1 MKEER
6 QKIRLKSVL
15 KGLLSIAVLVALGV
29 SCSDGILNS
38 SEEDKARMNV
48 HLTDAPGDYQEVNVN
63 ITGMRI
69 RYSPG
74 ADTSASDSTDE
85 EGEWI
90 DLPVEP
96 LTLNLLELQN
106 GVDSLLASAELDP
119 GFYNE
124 LRLIL
129 GDDNTVMVDSSLH
142 DLKVPSGQ
150 QSGYKI
156 KFETELNE
164 GDEIDV
170 VVDFDAARSVHR
182 AGNSGM
188 YILKPVLNAFVENGG
203 GEDTGSVSGTIEP
216 VEADPDVFAIM
227 DEDTSSTRPDSTG
240 EFLIRG
246 LEEGLY
252 RLWID
257 PSSDQYSDTTLTD
270 IMVEEDEETDVGT
283 VTLNGNE

>member
-1 MKEER
+1 MAA
-6 QKIRLKSVL
+6 I
-15 KGLLSIAVLVALGV
+15 VAIGV
-29 SCSDGILNS
+29 SCSDGVLNS
-38 SEEDKARMNV
+38 TEEGTARLNV

-69 RYSPG
+69 RYLPD
-74 ADTSASDSTDE
+74 ADTSASDTTDE
-85 EGEWI
+85 EGEWL

-96 LTLNLLELQN
+96 LTLDLLELQN

-142 DLKVPSGQ
+142 DLKVPGGE

-156 KFETELNE
+156 KFKTELNE
-164 GDEIDV
+164 GDEVDV
-170 VVDFDAARSVHR
+170 VVDFDAARSVHK

-188 YILKPVLNAFVENGG
+188 YILKPVLRAFVENGG
-203 GEDTGSVSGTIEP
+203 EETGSVTGSIEP
-216 VEADPDVFAIM
+216 AEADPGIFAIM
-227 DEDTSSTRPDSTG
+227 DEDTSSTRADSTG

-270 IMVEEDEETDVGT
+270 IMVGEEEETDVGT
-283 VTLNGNE
+283 ITLNSNE

>member
-1 MKEER
+1 MKEEK

-15 KGLLSIAVLVALGV
+15 KSLISIAVVIAIGV

-38 SEEDKARMNV
+38 TEEGTARMNV

-69 RYSPG
+69 RHSPD

-129 GDDNTVMVDSSLH
+129 GDNNTVMVDSSLH
-142 DLKVPSGQ
+142 DLKVPGGQ

-188 YILKPVLNAFVENGG
+188 YILKPVLKAFVENGG

-283 VTLNGNE
+283 ITLNGNE

>member
-1 MKEER
+1 MKEENH
-6 QKIRLKSVL
+6 KIRLKSVL
-15 KGLLSIAVLVALGV
+15 KSLFSIAVIVAIGV

-38 SEEDKARMNV
+38 TEDGKARMNV

-69 RYSPG
+69 RHSPD

-106 GVDSLLASAELDP
+106 GVDSLLASAELDT

-129 GDDNTVMVDSSLH
+129 GDNNTVMVDSSLH
-142 DLKVPSGQ
+142 DLKVPGGQ

-156 KFETELNE
+156 KFETDLNE

-188 YILKPVLNAFVENGG
+188 YILKPVLKAFVENGG

-216 VEADPDVFAIM
+216 VEADPDVFAII

-283 VTLNGNE
+283 ITLNGNE